1 MRLLGRRL
9 SRGYDGGSERGG
21 KGSRFLWGKK
31 GQIGR
36 CVRCDDRGCQD
47 VASRHCRI

>member
-1 MRLLGRRL
+1 MVGVRGVGRDHDFF
-9 SRGYDGGSERGG
+9 G
-21 KGSRFLWGKK
+21 GKK

-36 CVRCDDRGCQD
+36 CVRCDDRGCQN